1 MKSFLKLISVVLFFC
16 NCTSNKKDEKAELP
30 NFYTTPIIN
39 DSLVN
44 AGKNIFETNCAT
56 CHTMQINTSKAPDI
70 SDVLHYNEPPALY
83 LYLLGNKEKKLL
95 ITKKEF
101 SKKCEISLS
110 IKENEARALTEYFKQ
125 YQNWLHE
132 INSKFK

>member
-1 MKSFLKLISVVLFFC
+1 MLILVVLFLC
-16 NCTSNKKDEKAELP
+16 NCASNNKEETVEFP

-39 DSLVN
+39 DSLVIT
-44 AGKNIFETNCAT
+44 GKIIFENNCVT

-70 SDVLHYNEPPALY
+70 SDVLHYNEPSALY

-95 ITKKEF
+95 ITKREF

-132 INSKFK
+132 INSRFK